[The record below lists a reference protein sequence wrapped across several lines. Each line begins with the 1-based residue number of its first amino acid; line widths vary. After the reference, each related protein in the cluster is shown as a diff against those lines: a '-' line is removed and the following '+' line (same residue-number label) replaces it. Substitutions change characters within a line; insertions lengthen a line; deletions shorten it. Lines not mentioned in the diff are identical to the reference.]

1 MRGLGSLAVFGVG
14 YCGRALLDKA
24 RRRRVTTHGYSANTL
39 VEDGA
44 RVDSRRP
51 ESVASFDR
59 TVGDGTYDA
68 AVVTFPPE
76 GTVDGF
82 WEALARKASRVIL
95 LGTTGIY
102 GRDGTGRPILTEATA
117 IDPAHPRAAAEAE
130 VMDRGGIV
138 LRLAGIYGSGR
149 NPGRWVREGRLT
161 YEDRQ
166 LNLVHVDDVI
176 RAVLFMTVH
185 PSPSPV
191 YNLADGQVHTA
202 RDLID
207 LLVLQTGLV
216 HPREPVSSAR
226 PDGFVS
232 NEAFLEAAPGFAFHD
247 FRKTILALNA

>member
-24 RRRRVTTHGYSANTL
+24 RRRRITTHGYSANTL

-76 GTVDGF
+76 FTVDGF
-82 WEALARKASRVIL
+82 WEVLARKASRVIL

-102 GRDGTGRPILTEATA
+102 RRDGAARPVLTEASPTE
-117 IDPAHPRAAAEAE
+117 PGHPRAAAEAE
-130 VMDRGGIV
+130 VTRRGGVV
-138 LRLAGIYGSGR
+138 LRLAGIYGNGR
-149 NPGRWVREGRLT
+149 NPGRWIRDGRLT

-166 LNLVHVDDVI
+166 LNLVHIDDVI

-185 PSPSPV
+185 PRPSPV
-191 YNLADGQVHTA
+191 YNVSDGQVHTA

-207 LLVLQTGLV
+207 LLVEHAALA
-216 HPREPVSSAR
+216 HPREPVSGDR

-232 NEAFLEAAPGFAFHD
+232 NVSFLQAAPGFAFRD
-247 FRKTILALNA
+247 FRKTILALNT